1 MSSGE
6 MYGFS
11 SGWRRES
18 GWMFSWEAHIWE
30 MGKAL
35 LKWVR
40 PGDCPSHMHLTHT
53 HTHARTHT
61 HTRTE
66 LESPLMPHIAFL
78 ASHRKPP
85 PRDPHGEEMTSQNF
99 PNTHTHTHTH
109 TASRCLHRVIIAA
122 LVCTSTAAGSEVTQ
136 RFVNSIRN
144 PSLL

>member
-1 MSSGE
+1 MTEGERLNVFLGSSHLRDGK
-6 MYGFS
+6 GSF
-11 SGWRRES
+11 
-18 GWMFSWEAHIWE
+18 E
-30 MGKAL
+30 MGKARGL
-35 LKWVR
+35 SL
-40 PGDCPSHMHLTHT
+40 SHASHTHT
-53 HTHARTHT
+53 HARTHARTHT

-66 LESPLMPHIAFL
+66 LESPPMPHIAFL

-144 PSLL
+144 LSLL